1 MTSGETAHKER
12 RCSFSGGSPG
22 NASHEPWH
30 GGTTTVAKAYPNNSH
45 SKREEKNQ
53 MRDRI
58 FITETDYE
66 KLRRLIAGRRSGG
79 ADAEHLN
86 ELEQELERAEV
97 LADNET
103 IPPDVVTMN
112 SEVRLMDLDSGDT
125 KVYKLVFPSQARTEN
140 AVSVLAPIGTAIL
153 GYRVGSV
160 IEWRVPK
167 GVRRLKILEVLFQP
181 EAAGPPPGEVPA
193 A

>member
-1 MTSGETAHKER
+1 
-12 RCSFSGGSPG
+12 
-22 NASHEPWH
+22 
-30 GGTTTVAKAYPNNSH
+30 
-45 SKREEKNQ
+45 

-58 FITETDYE
+58 FITETDYV
-66 KLRRLIAGRRSGG
+66 KLQRLVAGRRASG

-97 LADNET
+97 LDDNET

-125 KVYKLVFPSQARTEN
+125 RVYKLVFPSQARSEN
-140 AVSVLAPIGTAIL
+140 TLSVLAPIGTAIL
-153 GYRVGSV
+153 GYRAGS
-160 IEWRVPK
+160 IIDSRVPR

-181 EAAGPPPGEVPA
+181 EAAGVQADEVPA